1 MRNQILFYIVI
12 LLTNII
18 HGITGF
24 AGTILAMPP
33 SLMLVGYDIA
43 KPILNVL
50 AIFSGVYVFVGNY
63 KKIAWKELAKIVVVM
78 ALGIFGAVFIK
89 GLFVGKEHLLYKLLG
104 LLVIGL
110 SVQGFYKLV
119 HKPDAKTEPP
129 AEEQGSK
136 GNVGTYALLVLAGII
151 HGLFVSG
158 GPLLTGYMTKR
169 IKDKTVFRATIST
182 VWVFLNTLVFLEDV
196 QAGLWVPS
204 TVKMLATSV
213 PFLLAGMF
221 IGSKLVARMSQLVFM
236 KLTYILLFI
245 SGLLLPAMIALIA
258 LTQVVQKLRD
268 FKVAGGKLDDARKI
282 DKQGITKKEMVSIL
296 PACLRSSTI
305 ASVLGAMPGVGGGV
319 AQFLCYNE
327 VRRTSKHPEEFGKG
341 CLEGIAAAESSNNAV
356 VGSAMIPLLTLGIPG
371 DGVTALLLGAF
382 VLHGIQPGPT
392 MFTKQGVMAYTIII
406 GCLVANVL
414 LAPLGLGMT
423 RLVAKIVQVRYTY
436 LAPVIIMFCFA
447 GAFAATGN
455 TKELIICA
463 GILIFSYILTVL
475 DIDNTPL
482 MLGMILE
489 DIMEQNFVTASM
501 SYDRNYSIFITR
513 PISAVILIIT
523 VVLLVSM
530 IRVNRRVAKLNEQQE
545 AQMAAEHAKMENA

>member
-1 MRNQILFYIVI
+1 MEY
-12 LLTNII
+12 
-18 HGITGF
+18 
-24 AGTILAMPP
+24 
-33 SLMLVGYDIA
+33 
-43 KPILNVL
+43 
-50 AIFSGVYVFVGNY
+50 FS
-63 KKIAWKELAKIVVVM
+63 
-78 ALGIFGAVFIK
+78 LGIMGISLIS
-89 GLFVGKEHLLYKLLG
+89 GMIG
-104 LLVIGL
+104 LLMACVGM
-110 SVQGFYKLV
+110 
-119 HKPDAKTEPP
+119 DAVTGVTRFSF
-129 AEEQGSK
+129 GSATLK
-136 GNVGTYALLVLAGII
+136 YGID
-151 HGLFVSG
+151 
-158 GPLLTGYMTKR
+158 M
-169 IKDKTVFRATIST
+169 
-182 VWVFLNTLVFLEDV
+182 
-196 QAGLWVPS
+196 
-204 TVKMLATSV
+204 
-213 PFLLAGMF
+213 
-221 IGSKLVARMSQLVFM
+221 
-236 KLTYILLFI
+236 
-245 SGLLLPAMIALIA
+245 LPAMIALIA

-268 FKVAGGKLDDARKI
+268 FKVARGKLDDARKI
-282 DKQGITKKEMVSIL
+282 DKQGLTKKELINIL
-296 PACLRSSTI
+296 PACFRSSAI
-305 ASVLGAMPGVGGGV
+305 ASILGAMPGVGGGV

-423 RLVAKIVQVRYTY
+423 RIVAKIVQVRYTY

-463 GILIFSYILTVL
+463 GILIFSYLLTVL

-501 SYDRNYSIFITR
+501 SYDRHYSIFLTR